1 MNHTPESRAQWNR
14 DKANLRCSRAKQARF
29 DDEFTNFVTKE
40 AHDLR
45 KRRLIAT
52 KIEWH
57 VDHVIPLKGKDV
69 SGLHI
74 WSNLAVIPKV
84 ENLRKG
90 NKNSIYDKRTPRL
103 REGISSVPQ
112 PSRADTQSVGE
123 NHPTEA
129 SQ

>member
-14 DKANLRCSRAKQARF
+14 DKSNRRCSRAKQARF
-29 DDEFTNFVTKE
+29 TDEFTAFVTKE

-45 KRRLIAT
+45 KQRFLT
-52 KIEWH
+52 TGIEWH
-57 VDHVIPLKGKDV
+57 VDHVIPLKGKTV

-90 NKNSIYDKRTPRL
+90 NNHSIHDKWTPRL
-103 REGISSVPQ
+103 REGISPVPQ